1 MTLGD
6 SFVRVAHGTSVVA
19 LMSLVH
25 LLRFS
30 RQSSSSPVFFIAW
43 LNKPE
48 VTRLERA
55 AVGADF
61 RTATPAKIR
70 YQRRDRAPARRTAP
84 GASNVRMR
92 RQAVVDVLGDAMV
105 GFARLVRRV
114 DVNDDERQ
122 VVQMMQQLVAH
133 LGGDLVGLRDGQP
146 RLDGDVELGVQ
157 AMPEPARPHLRH
169 LFDLGYMP
177 GGMSNFMDDVR

>member
-19 LMSLVH
+19 LMSLIH

-55 AVGADF
+55 AIGADF

-84 GASNVRMR
+84 GGLKCANASASR
-92 RQAVVDVLGDAMV
+92 RGR
-105 GFARLVRRV
+105 ARRC
-114 DVNDDERQ
+114 DD
-122 VVQMMQQLVAH
+122 
-133 LGGDLVGLRDGQP
+133 GLRPTCPQG
-146 RLDGDVELGVQ
+146 RRE
-157 AMPEPARPHLRH
+157 
-169 LFDLGYMP
+169 
-177 GGMSNFMDDVR
+177 